1 LSKNNQTMKK
11 LKTLLALALVTLVSV
26 AKAQTADAV
35 IDKYFAAIGGKD
47 KMAAITS
54 VKMTGKG
61 KQQGMEFPMVGL
73 QKAPNKM
80 RQTINFQGKEIVA
93 GCFDGKESWSTNFM
107 TMKPEKAEAED
118 SENAAKE
125 MDFPDP
131 FLNYKDKGYSIALEG
146 EETIEGVVCSK
157 IKLTKKPIKVD
168 GKDEENS
175 SFYFFDKDNG
185 ALIMNR
191 NQAKKGQTKG
201 MVLETFMS
209 DYQEVNGVFFP
220 FSVSQKVNGNEA
232 FALVMEK
239 VEINVAI
246 DDKEFGFPKE

>member
-1 LSKNNQTMKK
+1 MKK
-11 LKTLLALALVTLVSV
+11 LKTLLVLALVTLVSV

-35 IDKYFAAIGGKD
+35 IDKYFAAVGGKE
-47 KMAAITS
+47 KFAAITS

-61 KQQGMEFPMVGL
+61 KQGGMEFPLISL

-80 RQTINFQGKEIVA
+80 RQAINFQGKEIVVS
-93 GCFDGKESWSTNFM
+93 CFDGKESWAVNMM
-107 TMKPEKAEAED
+107 TMKPEKGEAED

-125 MDFPDP
+125 LDFPDP
-131 FLNYKDKGYSIALEG
+131 FLNYAQKGYSVSLDG

-157 IKLTKKPIKVD
+157 IKLTKKPVKVD
-168 GKDEENS
+168 GKEEENS

-185 ALIMNR
+185 ALIMSR
-191 NQAKKGQTKG
+191 SQAKKGQMKG
-201 MVLETFMS
+201 VVVETFMS
-209 DYQEVNGVFFP
+209 DYQEVNGIFFP
-220 FSVSQKVNGNEA
+220 FSIAQKVNGNEA

>member
-1 LSKNNQTMKK
+1 MKK
-11 LKTLLALALVTLVSV
+11 IKSLLVLALITIVTV
-26 AKAQTADAV
+26 AKAQTADDV
-35 IDKYFAAIGGKD
+35 IDKYFKAIGGKE
-47 KMAAITS
+47 KMAAIKS

-61 KQQGMEFPMVGL
+61 KQQGMEFPIVAL
-73 QKAPNKM
+73 QKAPNM
-80 RQTINFQGKEIVA
+80 SRQTINFQGKDITVS
-93 GCFDGKESWSTNFM
+93 CFDGKESWSVNFM
-107 TMKPEKAEAED
+107 TMKPEKGEAED

-168 GKDEENS
+168 GKEEENS

-191 NQAKKGQTKG
+191 NQGKKGPAKG
-201 MVLETFMS
+201 MVIESFMS

-220 FSVSQKVNGNEA
+220 FSVSQKSNGQEM
-232 FALVMEK
+232 FSLIMEK
-239 VEINVAI
+239 IELNVAV
-246 DDKEFGFPKE
+246 DDKEFAFPKE